1 MSNRMDRV
9 TLVNNIVKFKIQCN
23 TSAPFN
29 ILRNQMKLFLIE
41 EILKSHHERRD
52 EMILQRLRT
61 ETVGMLKI
69 LDPEDRKRKKQY
81 TCCLTGCLFRDSA
94 HREILRHI
102 SRVHPHEDRL
112 MCNYGLKCRMTFTGI
127 DALTQHVEFTH
138 RKKDRRKH
146 LVSINT

>member
-61 ETVGMLKI
+61 ETVELLKI
-69 LDPEDRKRKKQY
+69 LDPEDRKRKKNSIHVVLLVA
-81 TCCLTGCLFRDSA
+81 CS
-94 HREILRHI
+94 E
-102 SRVHPHEDRL
+102 
-112 MCNYGLKCRMTFTGI
+112 
-127 DALTQHVEFTH
+127 TQHIVKFYGI
-138 RKKDRRKH
+138 
-146 LVSINT
+146 LVGFILTKTDLCVTTD